1 MAMNVQEF
9 ETYYRQNIEQ
19 TLTQLQTV
27 VLLLAQL
34 ENRITTI
41 GQDLHTLSQTVEEFV
56 TQERAE

>member
-1 MAMNVQEF
+1 MNVQEF

>member
-1 MAMNVQEF
+1 MNVQEF

-19 TLTQLQTV
+19 TLNQLQTV

-34 ENRITTI
+34 ENKITTI

-56 TQERAE
+56 TQENSE